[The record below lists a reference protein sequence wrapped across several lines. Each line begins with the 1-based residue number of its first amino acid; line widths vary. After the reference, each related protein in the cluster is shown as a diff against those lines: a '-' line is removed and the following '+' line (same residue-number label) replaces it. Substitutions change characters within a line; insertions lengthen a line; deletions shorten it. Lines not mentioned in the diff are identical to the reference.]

1 MYWYRRKHVWNHRNG
16 WESRIIITPPKLI
29 ISKITNFQLSY
40 RFLDHATDAII
51 EVTAKDIKEAFLIA
65 ANAEINLT
73 LDQDK
78 VEEKEEKEFSASG
91 KDLHY
96 LLFSWLEE
104 IPFVLITEGFAIKR
118 LEFDIEENDGYRIN
132 AKAFGETLDVK
143 KHNFKV
149 EIKAPTFYDME
160 IRQDNGVY
168 MRFLLDLWSLWIFL
182 CNFLEEIIR
191 IF

>member
-1 MYWYRRKHVWNHRNG
+1 
-16 WESRIIITPPKLI
+16 
-29 ISKITNFQLSY
+29 LSY

-51 EVTAKDIKEAFLIA
+51 EVEGEDLKEAFA
-65 ANAEINLT
+65 VTADAVINLT

-78 VEEKEEKEFSASG
+78 VEEKQTKEFVAQG

-104 IPFVLITEGFAIKR
+104 IPFILITEGFAIKR
-118 LEFDIEENDGYRIN
+118 IEFDIEKKDIYKIN
-132 AKAFGETLDVK
+132 AKAFGEILDLK

-160 IRQDNGVY
+160 IRNEDTVY
-168 MRFLLDLWSLWIFL
+168 MRFLLDL
-182 CNFLEEIIR
+182 
-191 IF
+191 